1 MSMVELTTMVKGLKD
16 LIDERDR
23 KIAESKEKIIE
34 EYVKKIAAYK
44 KEMHNEL
51 DVQIRGLS

>member
-1 MSMVELTTMVKGLKD
+1 MVELTTMVKGLKD